1 MDSFMEILDKYPFF
15 IFVLRI
21 MLAGVCGF
29 AIGLERYMSQKSAGV
44 RTHTVVCCAS
54 ALFMLVS
61 IYGFADVDGLIGVR
75 EADPSRIAAQV
86 VTGISFLGAGMIF
99 RDKER
104 DAIKG
109 LTTAAGIWSTA
120 AIGLAI
126 GAGMYFISV
135 FVTVFLIVFMLIIS
149 KTGLIVSSKDNAID
163 YRLTI
168 TVTGGSGFSNVI
180 NEQAEKMKAQITKMK
195 IEKNDDGTVTY
206 KFNLHVSEQHD
217 AKELADFMEEHSE
230 VKDISG
236 NHV

>member
-1 MDSFMEILDKYPFF
+1 MGDVMEFLEKYPY
-15 IFVLRI
+15 IVYALRI
-21 MLAGVCGF
+21 ILAGICGF

-54 ALFMLVS
+54 ALFMIVS
-61 IYGFADVDGLIGVR
+61 IFGFGDVEGLVGVR

-99 RDKER
+99 RDKEK

-126 GAGMYFISV
+126 GAGLYFISV
-135 FVTVFLIVFMLIIS
+135 FVTIFLIIFMLVIS
-149 KTGLIVSSKDNAID
+149 KTRLIAGKDNAID
-163 YRLTI
+163 YRMVI
-168 TVTGGSGFSNVI
+168 TVLANSGFSDVI
-180 NEQAEKMKAQITKMK
+180 EEQANKLNAQISRMK

-206 KFNLHVSEQHD
+206 KFNLHVSEPHD
-217 AKELADFMEEHSE
+217 AKELAEFMEQHSE
-230 VKDISG
+230 IKDIYG
-236 NHV
+236 NHI